1 MEQQKFIAYYRKS
14 VPRKDKNGKVVKKE
28 DDYSIEFQR
37 RECERYAKSKGGIVI
52 AEFSE
57 IASGRNDAR
66 IEVANAVSMCKSE
79 DATLLVAKFSRFMR
93 SLSFLVKIRDSK
105 IKFTAID
112 LQDANELTISIFAVF
127 AEYQAK
133 ETSSFVKNTLAVAR
147 EVKGKEWRVNNL
159 TNEGRRKAAQTK
171 LEKWNKPEYHM
182 LKQFCNSLKE
192 QGLTLHEIAWRVRQ
206 SAFNPILPNATA
218 EKIGSLL
225 RREIAA

>member
-1 MEQQKFIAYYRKS
+1 MEQKFIAYYRKS

-37 RECERYAKSKGGIVI
+37 RECEKFAKSKGGVVI

-66 IEVANAVSMCKSE
+66 IEVAKAVDMCKQNN
-79 DATLLVAKFSRFMR
+79 ATLIVAKFSRFMR

-133 ETSSFVKNTLAVAR
+133 ETSAFVKSTLGIAR
-147 EVKGKEWRVNNL
+147 EIKGKEWRVNNL
-159 TNEGRRKAAQTK
+159 NDSGRRKAAQTK
-171 LEKWNKPEYHM
+171 LAKWNDPKYKM
-182 LKQFCNSLKE
+182 LKQFCESLKK
-192 QGLTLHEIAWRVRQ
+192 QGMTYHEIAWKVRQ
-206 SAFNPILPNATA
+206 SAFAPILPFATA
-218 EKIGSLL
+218 DKIGALL